1 MFKKGNRANTLH
13 GILLIALFSFAAFY
27 IAEIPFVKSLS
38 FSPLIVGIILGM
50 LYANSLRNKL
60 PETWV
65 PGIKFCTKQVL
76 RAGIV
81 LYGFRLTLTPFHR
94 LFCYSLYGF
103 RLTLTQVAAVGLPA
117 VVIDTIIVAGTI
129 FLGIWLGKL
138 MKMDKDTSLM
148 TATGSAICGAAA
160 VLGAEPVVKC
170 EGHKTAIAVS
180 TVVIFGTISMFLYPI
195 MYRAGM
201 LDALGDTGVAIYTGS
216 TLHEVA
222 HVAGAG
228 NAMDPTDSLGIA
240 GTATITKMIRVM
252 MLAPVLVIMSFAL
265 AGRKKANPE
274 GKAEKSKITIP
285 WFAFGFIGIICLN
298 SLLQY
303 LTGAETV
310 KDIPLNG
317 AIEYI
322 DTFMLTMAMTAL
334 GTDTSLEKF
343 KQAGAKPF
351 LLAGLL
357 YIWLVGGGYLL
368 TQYITPMFE

>member
-1 MFKKGNRANTLH
+1 MFSEKRSNTLH
-13 GILLIALFSFAAFY
+13 GVLLIILFSCSAFY

-50 LYANSLRNKL
+50 LYANSLRNHL

-65 PGIKFCTKQVL
+65 PGIKFCSKQVL

-81 LYGFRLTLTPFHR
+81 LYGFRLTLA
-94 LFCYSLYGF
+94 
-103 RLTLTQVAAVGLPA
+103 QVAAVGLPA
-117 VVIDTIIVAGTI
+117 IVVDAIVVTFTIL
-129 FLGIWLGKL
+129 LGIYFGKL
-138 MKMDKDTSLM
+138 LKMDKDTALM
-148 TATGSAICGAAA
+148 TSTGSAICGAAA
-160 VLGAEPVVKC
+160 VLGAEPVVRC
-170 EGHKTAIAVS
+170 ESYKTAIAVS

-195 MYRAGM
+195 MYRTGI
-201 LDALGDTGVAIYTGS
+201 LDGLDNTAVAIYTGS

-228 NAMDPTDSLGIA
+228 NAMDPTDALGVA
-240 GTATITKMIRVM
+240 GPATITKMIRVM

-265 AGRKKANPE
+265 AGRKKVGAD
-274 GKAEKSKITIP
+274 GRVVKSKITIP
-285 WFAFGFIGIICLN
+285 YFAFGFIGIICLN
-298 SLLQY
+298 SLLQW
-303 LTGAETV
+303 LFGVESV
-310 KDIPLNG
+310 KEIPLNG

-334 GTDTSLEKF
+334 GAETSINKF

-351 LLAGLL
+351 MLAALL

-368 TQYITPMFE
+368 AKYLVPILN

>member
-1 MFKKGNRANTLH
+1 MFERGNRGNTIH
-13 GILLIALFSFAAFY
+13 GILLIALFSFSAFY

-50 LYANSLRNKL
+50 LYANSLRNRL

-81 LYGFRLTLTPFHR
+81 LYGFRLTLT
-94 LFCYSLYGF
+94 
-103 RLTLTQVAAVGLPA
+103 QVAEVGLSA
-117 VVIDTIIVAGTI
+117 IVIDTIIVAGTI
-129 FLGIWLGKL
+129 FIGLLLGKL
-138 MKMDKDTSLM
+138 MKVDRDTALM
-148 TATGSAICGAAA
+148 TSTGSAICGAAA

-195 MYRAGM
+195 MYRTGLLDGM
-201 LDALGDTGVAIYTGS
+201 TNTEVAIYTGS

-228 NAMDPTDSLGIA
+228 NAMDPTDALGIA

-252 MLAPVLVIMSFAL
+252 LLAPVLVIMGFAL
-265 AGRKKANPE
+265 AGRKKEATGVPN
-274 GKAEKSKITIP
+274 GKSKITIP
-285 WFAFGFIGIICLN
+285 WFAFGFIGVICLN

-303 LTGAETV
+303 LCGAETV

-334 GTDTSLEKF
+334 GTDTSIDKF

-351 LLAGLL
+351 VLAFGL
-357 YIWLVGGGYLL
+357 YVWLVGGGYLL
-368 TQYITPMFE
+368 VKYLVPALA

>member
-1 MFKKGNRANTLH
+1 MFEKGTRGNTLH

-27 IAEIPFVKSLS
+27 IAEIPFVKKLS

-65 PGIKFCTKQVL
+65 PGIKFCTKQIL

-81 LYGFRLTLTPFHR
+81 LYGFRLTLT
-94 LFCYSLYGF
+94 
-103 RLTLTQVAAVGLPA
+103 QVVEVGLPA
-117 VVIDTIIVAGTI
+117 IVIDSVIVIGTI
-129 FLGIWLGKL
+129 FLGIWFGRVL
-138 MKMDKDTSLM
+138 KMDKDTSLM

-160 VLGAEPVVKC
+160 VVGAEPVVKC
-170 EGHKTAIAVS
+170 ESHKTAIAVS

-195 MYRAGM
+195 MYRIGM
-201 LDALGDTGVAIYTGS
+201 LDGLSNMEVAIYTGS

-228 NAMDPTDSLGIA
+228 NAMDPADTLGIA

-252 MLAPVLVIMSFAL
+252 MLAPVLVVMGLAL
-265 AGRKKANPE
+265 SSRG
-274 GKAEKSKITIP
+274 GKSGSKGKITVP
-285 WFAFGFIGIICLN
+285 WFAFGFIGVICVN

-303 LTGAETV
+303 LFAVDSV

-334 GTDTSLEKF
+334 GTDTSIDKF
-343 KQAGAKPF
+343 KKAGAKPF
-351 LLAGLL
+351 VLALML
-357 YIWLVGGGYLL
+357 YVWLVVGGYLL
-368 TQYITPMFE
+368 VKYFVPALL

>member
-1 MFKKGNRANTLH
+1 MFNKENRGNTLH
-13 GILLIALFSFAAFY
+13 GILLITLFSFAAFY

-50 LYANSLRNKL
+50 LYANSLRNHL

-65 PGIKFCTKQVL
+65 PGIKFCTKQIL

-81 LYGFRLTLTPFHR
+81 
-94 LFCYSLYGF
+94 LYGF

-117 VVIDTIIVAGTI
+117 VIIDTIIVVGTI
-129 FLGIWLGKL
+129 FLGIWLGRVL
-138 MKMDKDTSLM
+138 NMDKETSLM

-195 MYRAGM
+195 LYRAGM

-228 NAMDPTDSLGIA
+228 NAMDPTDTLGIA

-252 MLAPVLVIMSFAL
+252 MLAPVLVVMGLVLS
-265 AGRKKANPE
+265 KKSGKTQE
-274 GKAEKSKITIP
+274 GKQEKRNITIP

-298 SLLQY
+298 TLLQTA
-303 LTGAETV
+303 LGVESV
-310 KDIPLNG
+310 KEIPLNG
-317 AIEYI
+317 AIEYL

-334 GTDTSLEKF
+334 GTDTSLDKF

-351 LLAGLL
+351 VLAGLL

-368 TQYITPMFE
+368 TKYLVPVLM

>member
-1 MFKKGNRANTLH
+1 MFSKENRANTIH

-65 PGIKFCTKQVL
+65 PGIKFCTKQIL

-81 LYGFRLTLTPFHR
+81 
-94 LFCYSLYGF
+94 LYGF

-129 FLGIWLGKL
+129 FLGVWLGKL
-138 MKMDKDTSLM
+138 LKMDKDTSLM

-195 MYRAGM
+195 LYRAGM

-228 NAMDPTDSLGIA
+228 NAMDPTDTLGIA

-252 MLAPVLVIMSFAL
+252 MLAPVLVIMSFTL
-265 AGRKKANPE
+265 AGRKKAATE
-274 GKAEKSKITIP
+274 GGTTQKSKITIP

-303 LTGAETV
+303 LFGVDSV
-310 KDIPLNG
+310 KEIPLNG

-334 GTDTSLEKF
+334 GTDTSMEKF

-357 YIWLVGGGYLL
+357 YIWLLGGGYLL
-368 TQYITPMFE
+368 TKWLVPMIG

>member
-1 MFKKGNRANTLH
+1 MFEKGTRGNTLH

-27 IAEIPFVKSLS
+27 IAEIPFVKKLS

-65 PGIKFCTKQVL
+65 PGIKFCTKQIL

-81 LYGFRLTLTPFHR
+81 LYGFRLTLT
-94 LFCYSLYGF
+94 
-103 RLTLTQVAAVGLPA
+103 QVVEVGLPA
-117 VVIDTIIVAGTI
+117 IVIDSVIVVGTI
-129 FLGIWLGKL
+129 FLGIWFGLVL
-138 MKMDKDTSLM
+138 KMDKDTSLM

-170 EGHKTAIAVS
+170 ESHKTAIAVS

-195 MYRAGM
+195 MYRIGM
-201 LDALGDTGVAIYTGS
+201 LDGLSNMEVAIYTGS

-228 NAMDPTDSLGIA
+228 NAMDPTDTLGIA

-252 MLAPVLVIMSFAL
+252 MLAPVLVVMGLAL
-265 AGRKKANPE
+265 SSRG
-274 GKAEKSKITIP
+274 GKYGSKGKITVP
-285 WFAFGFIGIICLN
+285 WFAFGFIGVICVN

-303 LTGAETV
+303 LFAVDSV

-334 GTDTSLEKF
+334 GTDTSIDKF
-343 KQAGAKPF
+343 KKAGAKPF
-351 LLAGLL
+351 VLALML
-357 YIWLVGGGYLL
+357 YVWLVVGGYLL
-368 TQYITPMFE
+368 VKYFVPALL

>member
-1 MFKKGNRANTLH
+1 MFSKENRANTIH

-65 PGIKFCTKQVL
+65 PGIKFCTKQIL
-76 RAGIV
+76 RAGLV
-81 LYGFRLTLTPFHR
+81 
-94 LFCYSLYGF
+94 LYGF

-129 FLGIWLGKL
+129 FLGVWLGKL
-138 MKMDKDTSLM
+138 LKMDKDTSLM

-195 MYRAGM
+195 LYRAGM

-228 NAMDPTDSLGIA
+228 NAMDPTDTLGIA

-265 AGRKKANPE
+265 AGRKKAATE
-274 GKAEKSKITIP
+274 GGTTQKSKITIP

-303 LTGAETV
+303 LFGVDSV
-310 KDIPLNG
+310 KEIPLNG

-334 GTDTSLEKF
+334 GTDTSMEKF

-357 YIWLVGGGYLL
+357 YIWLLGGGYLL
-368 TQYITPMFE
+368 TKWLVPMIG

>member
-1 MFKKGNRANTLH
+1 MFSKENRANTIH

-50 LYANSLRNKL
+50 LYANSLRNRL

-65 PGIKFCTKQVL
+65 PGIKFCTKQIL

-81 LYGFRLTLTPFHR
+81 
-94 LFCYSLYGF
+94 LYGF

-129 FLGIWLGKL
+129 FLGVWLGKL
-138 MKMDKDTSLM
+138 LKMDKDTSLM

-195 MYRAGM
+195 LYRAGM
-201 LDALGDTGVAIYTGS
+201 LDALGDTGVAIYMGS

-228 NAMDPTDSLGIA
+228 NAMDPTDTLGIA

-265 AGRKKANPE
+265 AGRKKAATE
-274 GKAEKSKITIP
+274 GGTTQKSKITIP

-303 LTGAETV
+303 LFGVDSV
-310 KDIPLNG
+310 KEIPLNG

-334 GTDTSLEKF
+334 GTDTSMEKF

-357 YIWLVGGGYLL
+357 YIWLLGGGYLL
-368 TQYITPMFE
+368 TKWLVPMIG

>member
-1 MFKKGNRANTLH
+1 MFEKGTRGNTLH

-27 IAEIPFVKSLS
+27 IAEIPFVRSLS

-50 LYANSLRNKL
+50 LYANSLRNRL

-65 PGIKFCTKQVL
+65 PGIKFCTKQIL

-81 LYGFRLTLTPFHR
+81 
-94 LFCYSLYGF
+94 LYGF

-117 VVIDTIIVAGTI
+117 
-129 FLGIWLGKL
+129 
-138 MKMDKDTSLM
+138 DTSLM

-195 MYRAGM
+195 MYRAGL
-201 LDALGDTGVAIYTGS
+201 LDSLGNIGTAIYTGS

-228 NAMDPTDSLGIA
+228 NAMDPTDALGIA

-265 AGRKKANPE
+265 AKRKS
-274 GKAEKSKITIP
+274 AEAGNASGKSKITIP

-298 SLLQY
+298 SFLQY
-303 LTGAETV
+303 LLGVESV
-310 KDIPLNG
+310 KEIPLNG

-334 GTDTSLEKF
+334 GTDTNIEKF

-351 LLAGLL
+351 LLAGLRTFVRMAGRRR
-357 YIWLVGGGYLL
+357 IPAHEMAGPGVDVIFTKKYLNAD
-368 TQYITPMFE
+368 

>member
-1 MFKKGNRANTLH
+1 MFSRENRSNTMH
-13 GILLIALFSFAAFY
+13 GILLIALFSFSAFY

-50 LYANSLRNKL
+50 GYANSLRNRL

-65 PGIKFCTKQVL
+65 PGIKFCSKQVL

-81 LYGFRLTLTPFHR
+81 LYGFRLTLT
-94 LFCYSLYGF
+94 
-103 RLTLTQVAAVGLPA
+103 QVAEVGLPA

-129 FLGIWLGKL
+129 LIGIGLGKL
-138 MKMDKDTSLM
+138 LKTDKDTALITS
-148 TATGSAICGAAA
+148 TGSAICGAAA
-160 VLGAEPVVKC
+160 VLAAEPVIRC

-195 MYRAGM
+195 MYHAGLLNGLSNM
-201 LDALGDTGVAIYTGS
+201 EVAIYTGS

-228 NAMDPTDSLGIA
+228 NAMDPTDALGIA
-240 GTATITKMIRVM
+240 GPATITKMIRVM
-252 MLAPVLVIMSFAL
+252 MLAPALIIMSFAL
-265 AGRKKANPE
+265 AGRKKTEA
-274 GKAEKSKITIP
+274 GGRIVKSKIMIP

-303 LTGAETV
+303 LCGAETV

-334 GTDTSLEKF
+334 GTDTSIDKF
-343 KQAGAKPF
+343 RQAGAKPF
-351 LLAGLL
+351 VLAFLL
-357 YIWLVGGGYLL
+357 YIWLVVGGYLQAKYL
-368 TQYITPMFE
+368 IPLLA

>member
-1 MFKKGNRANTLH
+1 MFSKENRANTIH

-65 PGIKFCTKQVL
+65 PGIKFCTKQIL

-81 LYGFRLTLTPFHR
+81 
-94 LFCYSLYGF
+94 LYGF

-129 FLGIWLGKL
+129 FLGVWLGKL
-138 MKMDKDTSLM
+138 LKMDKDTSLM

-195 MYRAGM
+195 LYRAGM

-228 NAMDPTDSLGIA
+228 NAMDPTDTLGIA

-265 AGRKKANPE
+265 AGRKKAAAEE
-274 GKAEKSKITIP
+274 GTTQKSKITIP

-303 LTGAETV
+303 LFGVDSV
-310 KDIPLNG
+310 KEIPLNG

-334 GTDTSLEKF
+334 GTDTSMEKF

-357 YIWLVGGGYLL
+357 YIWLLGGGYLL
-368 TQYITPMFE
+368 TKWLVPMIG

>member
-1 MFKKGNRANTLH
+1 
-13 GILLIALFSFAAFY
+13 
-27 IAEIPFVKSLS
+27 
-38 FSPLIVGIILGM
+38 M

-65 PGIKFCTKQVL
+65 PGIKFCTKQIL
-76 RAGIV
+76 RTGIV
-81 LYGFRLTLTPFHR
+81 
-94 LFCYSLYGF
+94 LYGF

-129 FLGIWLGKL
+129 FLGVWLGKL
-138 MKMDKDTSLM
+138 LKMDKDTSLM
-148 TATGSAICGAAA
+148 TATEVPFVAQTA

-195 MYRAGM
+195 LYRAGL
-201 LDALGDTGVAIYTGS
+201 LDALGNTGVAIYTGS

-265 AGRKKANPE
+265 AGRKTKNAE
-274 GKAEKSKITIP
+274 GKTEKKQNHHSVVCFRIYRHHLP
-285 WFAFGFIGIICLN
+285 QLA
-298 SLLQY
+298 
-303 LTGAETV
+303 LTVSVRVESV

-334 GTDTSLEKF
+334 GTDTSIEKF

-351 LLAGLL
+351 VLAFLL
-357 YIWLVGGGYLL
+357 YVWLVVGGYLL
-368 TQYITPMFE
+368 TKYLVPALV

>member
-1 MFKKGNRANTLH
+1 MFSRGNRGNTMH
-13 GILLIALFSFAAFY
+13 GILLIALFSFSAFY

-50 LYANSLRNKL
+50 IYANSLRNRL

-81 LYGFRLTLTPFHR
+81 LYGFRLTLT
-94 LFCYSLYGF
+94 
-103 RLTLTQVAAVGLPA
+103 QVAEVGLPA
-117 VVIDTIIVAGTI
+117 VVIDTIVVGGTI

-138 MKMDKDTSLM
+138 LKIDKDTALM
-148 TATGSAICGAAA
+148 TSTGSAICGAAA
-160 VLGAEPVVKC
+160 VLGAEPVVRC

-195 MYRAGM
+195 MYRAGL
-201 LDALGDTGVAIYTGS
+201 LDGLSDMGVAIYTGS

-228 NAMDPTDSLGIA
+228 NAMDPTDALGIA
-240 GTATITKMIRVM
+240 GPATITKMIRVM
-252 MLAPVLVIMSFAL
+252 MLAPVLVIMSLAL
-265 AGRKKANPE
+265 AGRKRVDAE
-274 GKAEKSKITIP
+274 GRPVKSKITIP

-334 GTDTSLEKF
+334 GTDTSIDKF

-351 LLAGLL
+351 VLAFLL

-368 TQYITPMFE
+368 TKYLVPALA